1 MSQQQLQTIVR
12 NAQVAAGGQARMRA
26 WKRRAQG
33 SKGWRACSRSMPT
46 SSAKSSSAGGVKAE
60 WVSAPDADAGRAV
73 LYLHGGGYVI
83 GSINTHRSL
92 AARLSRASKARVLV
106 IDYRLAPEHPHPAAV
121 DDSVAAYRW
130 MLGQGLKPARIAVAG
145 DSAGGGL
152 TVATLVA
159 IRDAKLPL
167 PGGGCVPL
175 AVGRPRRNRRVDDDE
190 RRTSIPS
197 CKRPGCEQMAAAYLG
212 GKAPRTPLAAPLYAD
227 LSGLPPL
234 LIQVGTAETLLDDA
248 SRLAERA
255 RKAGVTVSYEPWE
268 DMIHVWHLFASDAR
282 RRPAGDRSHRRL
294 RAEAGGVRA
303 QARAAPRTERGAG
316 PVACPVTVRCNRRP
330 PAGRRP

>member
-1 MSQQQLQTIVR
+1 MSQQQLQTIVEMLR
-12 NAQVAAGGQARMRA
+12 SQPVVNPNASVEEARAGFEQVT
-26 WKRRAQG
+26 
-33 SKGWRACSRSMPT
+33 SMFPVD
-46 SSAKSSSAGGVKAE
+46 ADIEREVVSAGGVTAE
-60 WVSAPDADAGRAV
+60 WVSAPDAEAGRAV

-92 AARLSRASKARVLV
+92 AARLSRACKARVLV

-121 DDSVAAYRW
+121 EDSVAAYRW
-130 MLGQGLKPARIAVAG
+130 MLAQGLKPARIAVAG

-167 PGGGCVPL
+167 PGAGACLSPWVDLEGIGESMTTK
-175 AVGRPRRNRRVDDDE
+175 ADDDP
-190 RRTSIPS
+190 IVQ
-197 CKRPGCEQMAAAYLG
+197 KAGLLQMAAAYLG

-268 DMIHVWHLFASDAR
+268 RMIHVWHLFAPMLDEGQQAI
-282 RRPAGDRSHRRL
+282 DRIG
-294 RAEAGGVRA
+294 EFVRK
-303 QARAAPRTERGAG
+303 QAA
-316 PVACPVTVRCNRRP
+316 
-330 PAGRRP
+330 

>member
-1 MSQQQLQTIVR
+1 MSQQQLQTIVEMLR
-12 NAQVAAGGQARMRA
+12 SQPVVNPNASVEEARAGFEQVASMFPVDADI
-26 WKRRAQG
+26 KREVV
-33 SKGWRACSRSMPT
+33 
-46 SSAKSSSAGGVKAE
+46 SAGGVKAE
-60 WVSAPDADAGRAV
+60 WLSAPDADAGRAV

-83 GSINTHRSL
+83 GSIDTHRSL

-130 MLGQGLKPARIAVAG
+130 MLTQGLKPARIAVAG

-167 PGGGCVPL
+167 PGAGACLSPW
-175 AVGRPRRNRRVDDDE
+175 VDLEGIGESMTTKAGVDP
-190 RRTSIPS
+190 IVQ
-197 CKRPGCEQMAAAYLG
+197 KAGLLQMAAAYRA
-212 GKAPRTPLAAPLYAD
+212 GKDPRTPLAAPLYAD

-268 DMIHVWHLFASDAR
+268 SMIHVWHLFAPMLDEGQQAIDR
-282 RRPAGDRSHRRL
+282 IGEFVRKQAG
-294 RAEAGGVRA
+294 
-303 QARAAPRTERGAG
+303 
-316 PVACPVTVRCNRRP
+316 
-330 PAGRRP
+330 

>member
-1 MSQQQLQTIVR
+1 MSQQQLQTIVEMLR
-12 NAQVAAGGQARMRA
+12 SQPVVNPNASVEEARAGFEQVASMFPVDADI
-26 WKRRAQG
+26 KREVV
-33 SKGWRACSRSMPT
+33 
-46 SSAKSSSAGGVKAE
+46 SAGGVKAE
-60 WVSAPDADAGRAV
+60 WVSAPDTDAGRAV

-130 MLGQGLKPARIAVAG
+130 MLTQGLKPARIAVAG

-167 PGGGCVPL
+167 PGGGRVPL

-190 RRTSIPS
+190 SGRRSHRAEGWAPADGGGISGRQGPPDAAGGAALRRS
-197 CKRPGCEQMAAAYLG
+197 LRAAAPSHTGWHGRDSTRRRLPPG
-212 GKAPRTPLAAPLYAD
+212 RARAEGRRDGELRAVGEHDPRVAPLC
-227 LSGLPPL
+227 
-234 LIQVGTAETLLDDA
+234 
-248 SRLAERA
+248 
-255 RKAGVTVSYEPWE
+255 
-268 DMIHVWHLFASDAR
+268 SDAR
-282 RRPAGDRSHRRL
+282 RRASRPSIASESSCGSRRREARYGRRSLTAMRTAGS
-294 RAEAGGVRA
+294 ASGET
-303 QARAAPRTERGAG
+303 AAAG
-316 PVACPVTVRCNRRP
+316 PSHSTIR
-330 PAGRRP
+330 

>member
-1 MSQQQLQTIVR
+1 MSEQQLQAIVEMLR
-12 NAQVAAGGQARMRA
+12 SQPVVNPNASVEEARAGFEQVASMFPVDADI
-26 WKRRAQG
+26 KREVVI
-33 SKGWRACSRSMPT
+33 
-46 SSAKSSSAGGVKAE
+46 AGGVKAE
-60 WVSAPDADAGRAV
+60 WVSVPDADAGRAV

-83 GSINTHRSL
+83 GSIDTHRSL

-130 MLGQGLKPARIAVAG
+130 MLTQGLKPARIAVAG

-167 PGGGCVPL
+167 PGAGACLSPW
-175 AVGRPRRNRRVDDDE
+175 VDLEGIGESMTTRAGVDP
-190 RRTSIPS
+190 IVQ
-197 CKRPGCEQMAAAYLG
+197 KAGLLQMAAAYLA
-212 GKAPRTPLAAPLYAD
+212 GKDPRTPLAAPLYAD

-268 DMIHVWHLFASDAR
+268 SMIHVWHLFAPMLDEGQQAI
-282 RRPAGDRSHRRL
+282 DRIG
-294 RAEAGGVRA
+294 EFVRK
-303 QARAAPRTERGAG
+303 QAA
-316 PVACPVTVRCNRRP
+316 
-330 PAGRRP
+330 

>member
-1 MSQQQLQTIVR
+1 MSQQQLQAIVEMLR
-12 NAQVAAGGQARMRA
+12 SQPVVNPNASVEEARAGFEQVASMFPVDADI
-26 WKRRAQG
+26 KREVV
-33 SKGWRACSRSMPT
+33 
-46 SSAKSSSAGGVKAE
+46 SAGGVKAE

-130 MLGQGLKPARIAVAG
+130 MLTQGLKPARIAVAG

-167 PGGGCVPL
+167 PGAGACLSPW
-175 AVGRPRRNRRVDDDE
+175 VDLEGIGESMTTKAGADP
-190 RRTSIPS
+190 IVQ
-197 CKRPGCEQMAAAYLG
+197 KAGLLQMAAAYLG

-248 SRLAERA
+248 SRLAEHA

-268 DMIHVWHLFASDAR
+268 SMIHVWHLFAPMLDEGQQAI
-282 RRPAGDRSHRRL
+282 DRIG
-294 RAEAGGVRA
+294 EFVRK
-303 QARAAPRTERGAG
+303 QAA
-316 PVACPVTVRCNRRP
+316 
-330 PAGRRP
+330 